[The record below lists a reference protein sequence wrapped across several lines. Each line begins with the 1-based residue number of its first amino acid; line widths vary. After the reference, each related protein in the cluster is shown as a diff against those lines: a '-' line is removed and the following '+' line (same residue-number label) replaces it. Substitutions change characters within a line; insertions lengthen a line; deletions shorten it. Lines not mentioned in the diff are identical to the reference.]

1 VFKLKKLQGDY
12 LIYDIKNEK
21 EGSWITIIPERG
33 GIITSLG
40 IDNKEILYLDE
51 KSLKNEESI
60 RGGVPILFPICGRL
74 TEAKYEL
81 KGNIYQMQIHG
92 FARILNWEVIDLKLS
107 EKMEMKLRTSSD
119 GNTKKIYPFDFELI
133 FTYILD
139 GNKLT
144 IKQEYINKSEE
155 VMPIY
160 TGFHPYFK
168 VGDKEKL
175 QYQLDCTKYL
185 NDSDMSISDYNG
197 RLDMSGEPGSKILLD
212 MNSTKLSFFD
222 PDLGREIKMEYGE
235 NFKYIVVW
243 TLQGKDFL
251 CVEPWMA
258 LPDAFN
264 TKEGLEY
271 IEPGKTLKESVSF
284 TVDLK

>member
-1 VFKLKKLQGDY
+1 MFKLNKLQGDY
-12 LIYDIKNEK
+12 MIYDIKNEK
-21 EGSWITIIPERG
+21 EGSWLKVIPERG

-40 IDNKEILYLDE
+40 IDNKEILYLE
-51 KSLKNEESI
+51 EESLKNDESI
-60 RGGVPILFPICGRL
+60 RGGIPILFPICGRL
-74 TEAKYEL
+74 TEAKYEWE
-81 KGNIYQMQIHG
+81 GNVYQMNIHG
-92 FARILNWEVIDLKLS
+92 FVRMLNWEVIDLTLS
-107 EKMEMKLRTSSD
+107 KKFEMKLRTVSD
-119 GNTKKIYPFDFELI
+119 GNTRKMYPYDFELI

-168 VGDKEKL
+168 VGDKENL

-185 NDSDMSISDYNG
+185 NDSDMSISEYNG

-212 MNSTKLSFFD
+212 MNSTNLSFFD
-222 PDLGREIKMEYGE
+222 PNLGREIKIEYGE

-264 TKEGLEY
+264 TKEDLEY
-271 IEPGKTLKESVSF
+271 IEPGKTLKEFVSF
-284 TVDLK
+284 TVDSK